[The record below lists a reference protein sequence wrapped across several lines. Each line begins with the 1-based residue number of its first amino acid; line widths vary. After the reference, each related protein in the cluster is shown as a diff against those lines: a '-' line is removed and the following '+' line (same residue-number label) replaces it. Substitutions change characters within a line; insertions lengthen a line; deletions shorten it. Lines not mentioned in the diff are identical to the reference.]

1 MKESVLGLQEKSQH
15 NIGFPTFKLPES
27 TKNIL
32 DNFGI
37 RLLGYIIFLSV
48 LTI

>member
-32 DNFGI
+32 VRIVTPQDD
-37 RLLGYIIFLSV
+37 LKQ
-48 LTI
+48 TTE